1 LSDYEGLN
9 ARQDKVKFSMRGRL
23 LLASLMRTPSAKFCY
38 FFDHTKPRSR
48 SEAKVRESALQ
59 GKAPSQQIIYKIQP
73 NHRAHPD
80 SFREVKFSL
89 SKQEE

>member
-1 LSDYEGLN
+1 MKGEP
-9 ARQDKVKFSMRGRL
+9 AREDQLKFSIRGGF
-23 LLASLMRTPSAKFCY
+23 FCY

-73 NHRAHPD
+73 NHWAHPD
-80 SFREVKFSL
+80 SFL
-89 SKQEE
+89 